1 MIYYSDKAIFV
12 KIAERL
18 CDDILA
24 DRYKEGDRVPSVREL
39 AAEYEVNTNTA
50 LRAFEVLQRDD
61 ILLQQRGIGMQ
72 VAKGAKRKILTARKK
87 EFLQKE
93 MPDFLRRLDLLGLTI
108 DDVSEAWEEF
118 KDSRS

>member
-1 MIYYSDKAIFV
+1 MGRESKVHRTPLV
-12 KIAERL
+12 KPAAQTRN
-18 CDDILA
+18 
-24 DRYKEGDRVPSVREL
+24 L
-39 AAEYEVNTNTA
+39 AAA

-72 VAKGAKRKILTARKK
+72 VAKGAKRKILAARKK

>member
-1 MIYYSDKAIFV
+1 
-12 KIAERL
+12 
-18 CDDILA
+18 
-24 DRYKEGDRVPSVREL
+24 
-39 AAEYEVNTNTA
+39 
-50 LRAFEVLQRDD
+50 
-61 ILLQQRGIGMQ
+61 MQ
-72 VAKGAKRKILTARKK
+72 VAKGAKRKILAARKK